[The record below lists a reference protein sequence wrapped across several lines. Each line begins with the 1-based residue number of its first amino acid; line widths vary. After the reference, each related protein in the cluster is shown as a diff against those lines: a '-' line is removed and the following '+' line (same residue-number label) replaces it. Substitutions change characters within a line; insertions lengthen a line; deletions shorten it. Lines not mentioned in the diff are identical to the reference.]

1 MGPRNERYEMTDEE
15 KLKFYETLVR
25 RIVVHAGSFGDVH
38 YYISK
43 HVEENPGIKQDAPW
57 FN

>member
-1 MGPRNERYEMTDEE
+1 MTDEE

-25 RIVVHAGSFGDVH
+25 RIVVHADSFGDVH

-43 HVEENPGIKQDAPW
+43 YVEENPGIKEDVPW

>member
-1 MGPRNERYEMTDEE
+1 MTQEE

-25 RIVVHAGSFGDVH
+25 RIVVHADSFGDVH
-38 YYISK
+38 YYISQA
-43 HVEENPGIKQDAPW
+43 VQDNPGIRDDAPW

>member
-1 MGPRNERYEMTDEE
+1 MTPEE

-25 RIVVHAGSFGDVH
+25 RIVVSAESFGDVH

-43 HVEENPGIKQDAPW
+43 YVQENPGIKEDAPW
-57 FN
+57 LK